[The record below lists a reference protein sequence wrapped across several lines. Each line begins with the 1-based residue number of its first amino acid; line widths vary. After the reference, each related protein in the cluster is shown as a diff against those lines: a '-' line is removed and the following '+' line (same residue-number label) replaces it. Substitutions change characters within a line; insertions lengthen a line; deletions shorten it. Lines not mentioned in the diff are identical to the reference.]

1 MMEIYFVRHGETEWN
16 NSNRWQGRSDIPL
29 SKRGREQA
37 EKTGRFLKGL
47 IPNATAI
54 FASDLIRAR
63 ETAEI
68 IGLYLG
74 KSPVVNPVLREA
86 DVGLWNGLD
95 ISDAFESFG
104 NLIEYWRK
112 DPWAD
117 IPDTEPLGAVQRR
130 AAEFVKYLSSNFAG
144 TQVIVV
150 SHALLIRTALCHAM
164 GLPLENHYRLSV
176 HNCSVSSI
184 RAEGAEIRVLELNL
198 WRHLEDY

>member
-1 MMEIYFVRHGETEWN
+1 MEIYFVRHGETEWN

-29 SKRGREQA
+29 SKRGRGQA
-37 EKTGRFLKGL
+37 EKTGRFLKVL
-47 IPNATAI
+47 IPNAMAV

-130 AAEFVKYLSSNFAG
+130 AAEFVRYLSSNFAG
-144 TQVIVV
+144 KQVIVV

-184 RAEGAEIRVLELNL
+184 RVEGAEIRVLELNL